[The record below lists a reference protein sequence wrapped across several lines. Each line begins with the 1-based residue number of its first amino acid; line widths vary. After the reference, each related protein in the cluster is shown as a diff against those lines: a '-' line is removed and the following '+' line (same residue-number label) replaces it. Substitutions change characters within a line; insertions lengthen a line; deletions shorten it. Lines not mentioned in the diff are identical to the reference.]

1 MNQKVSFKIKI
12 KKKKKKKKM
21 RTMNQISDIRIT
33 KQRKSKIKE
42 EEARVFV
49 NTHSKSD
56 LRTRD
61 SGED

>member
-1 MNQKVSFKIKI
+1 MNK
-12 KKKKKKKKM
+12 
-21 RTMNQISDIRIT
+21 ISDIRIT

-61 SGED
+61 SGEDWSSTK